1 MPHMD
6 VIDFGRYFAALLL
19 VGALIGLAWL
29 AARRYGLAGLVQGTV
44 TKRLAVVESLM
55 VGPKHKLI
63 IIRRDDREHLV
74 LLGPDGTTL
83 IESSEP
89 ETVHA

>member
-1 MPHMD
+1 MD

-19 VGALIGLAWL
+19 VGALIGFAWL

-55 VGPKHKLI
+55 IGPKHKLI
-63 IIRRDDREHLV
+63 ILRRDDREHLV

-83 IESSEP
+83 IESSAP
-89 ETVHA
+89 ETANA

>member
-1 MPHMD
+1 MD

-19 VGALIGLAWL
+19 VGALIGFAWL
-29 AARRYGLAGLVQGTV
+29 AARRYGLAGIVQGTV

-63 IIRRDDREHLV
+63 ILRRDDREHLV

-83 IESSEP
+83 IESSTP
-89 ETVHA
+89 ESAHA